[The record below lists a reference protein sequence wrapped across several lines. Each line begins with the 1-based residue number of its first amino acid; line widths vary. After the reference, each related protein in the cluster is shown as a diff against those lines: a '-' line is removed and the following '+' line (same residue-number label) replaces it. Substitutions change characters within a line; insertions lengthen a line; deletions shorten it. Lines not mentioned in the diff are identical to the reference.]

1 MEEYFENLLENVK
14 REYEIA
20 EPARA
25 KGYDPVS
32 NVEVPLAISLA
43 EKAIGLI
50 STIYPQLNET
60 RAVIDR
66 ILELEKE
73 YGQLDAA
80 VSFKIAEE
88 VASEKFCKF
97 ENQIQAIDAGIRVG
111 FAYVTLGVV
120 SSPIE
125 GFTGLKIKK
134 TKDGKDYFS
143 AYFSGPIR
151 SAGTTASCVVLM
163 IIDYLREYFG
173 YAKYDPDEKEI
184 KRYVTENY
192 DYHERVTNLQYIG
205 TPEEIEFLASHM
217 PIEIDGEP
225 TEDREVSNYKDL
237 PRVST
242 NLIRGGMALIFSEG
256 LSQKA
261 QKGMR
266 LLKGVQQ
273 KGFKATGWNF
283 LDDYVILHKKR
294 EKGTTDTS
302 PTYIK
307 DLVAGRPVFGHP
319 STSGG
324 FRFRYG
330 RSRVS
335 GFSATSV
342 HPATM
347 AISNNFLSSGTQLK
361 VEKPTKGC
369 VVTSC
374 DSLSGPIIR
383 LKDGSVKKIKTF
395 EEAKKL
401 YKETEQIIYLGDI
414 LFSLGDVMNR
424 NYELIKPGY
433 VEEWWFLELKKK
445 IEDLNK
451 GKEVKIEIKE
461 VYNKNNFDLNKAKEI
476 SIKYGIPL
484 HPEYIFFWTQ
494 INKEQFI
501 ELLKWFKISAVR
513 DGKLILP
520 YETLNR
526 KNLIQAKTAL
536 EILGVEHFISTAD
549 AVINEENT
557 EAFFTNLNISEENF
571 KERINEILNLL
582 EKEENKEKSLLE
594 IINTF
599 SKFRIKDL
607 AGTFIGARMGR
618 PEKAKA
624 RKLIGS
630 PSVLFPIGEQGGRF
644 RSVNEAANIGFIK
657 ADFPTNYCQNCKKE
671 TIYGICES
679 CFKKTTPIGFC
690 LECNKKILGAIC
702 GEHGKCKPYFTK
714 EIDGRYYFEKAIEK
728 LNLSKD
734 EIPKLIKGV
743 KGTSNQEHAFENLAK
758 GILRSKNGLCVN
770 KDGTIRYDATE
781 IPVTHFK
788 PKEIGATID
797 QLKEMG
803 YKIDI
808 ENKELINDDQ
818 ILELFPHD
826 IILPSCPDSSD
837 EKADEFFFNIAN
849 FIDELLEK
857 FYHLPRYYNLKS
869 KKDLIGK
876 LAACMAPHNCA
887 GVVARIIGFSKTQGI
902 MASPFM
908 HAAVRRDCDGD
919 EIAVML
925 LLDVLLNFSRKFL
938 PSHRGGTQDA
948 PLVLNARIKA
958 GEVDDQILDLELV
971 ENYPLELYELAE
983 QGKHSSEVKIENV
996 KKRLRENK
1004 NPFINLNFTH
1014 NTHDFNDGIIN
1025 SSYKSLPSMKEKVD
1039 KQMEVVTKLRSV
1051 NSEDVAR
1058 LIIERHF
1065 IRDIKGNFNKFTQ
1078 QRFRCVN
1085 CNEKYRRPPLSG
1097 KCNKCKDGRIIFTIS
1112 EGSIIKYL
1120 IPALELSEKYNLS
1133 PYIKQ
1138 SLDLIKEAIESMF
1151 GKEAEKQQ
1159 DLKKWFG

>member
-1 MEEYFENLLENVK
+1 MEQYFEKLLENVK
-14 REYEIA
+14 KEYTIA

-32 NVEVPLAISLA
+32 KVEVPLAISLA

-50 STIYPQLNET
+50 STIYPQLNQD
-60 RAVIDR
+60 RGVIDR

-73 YGQLDAA
+73 YGQLDTA

-88 VASEKFCKF
+88 VATQKFCKF
-97 ENQIQAIDAGIRVG
+97 ESQLQAIDAGIRVG
-111 FAYVTLGVV
+111 FAYITLGVV

-125 GFTGLKIKK
+125 GFTELKIRK
-134 TKDGKDYFS
+134 TRDGKDYFA

-151 SAGTTASCVVLM
+151 SAGTTASCIVLM
-163 IIDYLREYFG
+163 LIDYLREYFG
-173 YAKYDPDEKEI
+173 YAKYDPDEKEV
-184 KRYVTENY
+184 KRYITENY

-205 TPEEIEFLASHM
+205 TKEEIEFLASHI
-217 PIEIDGEP
+217 PIQIDGEP

-237 PRVST
+237 PRIPT

-261 QKGMR
+261 QKGLR
-266 LLKGVQQ
+266 LLRGVQQ
-273 KGFKATGWNF
+273 KGFKATGWDF
-283 LDDYVILHKKR
+283 LDDYIILHKKR

-319 STSGG
+319 SMSGG

-335 GFSATSV
+335 GFSATSI

-361 VEKPTKGC
+361 VERPTKGC
-369 VVTSC
+369 IITSC
-374 DSLSGPIIR
+374 DALEGPIVR
-383 LKDGSVKKIKTF
+383 LKDGSVKKIKSF
-395 EEAKKL
+395 EEAKKI
-401 YKETEQIIYLGDI
+401 YKDTEQIIYLGDI

-433 VEEWWFLELKKK
+433 VEEWWFLQLNKK
-445 IEDLNK
+445 INELNENR
-451 GKEVKIEIKE
+451 EVKIEIKE
-461 VYNKNNFDLNKAKEI
+461 VYDKYNFDLEKAKEI
-476 SIKYGIPL
+476 SIKYCIPL
-484 HPEYIFFWTQ
+484 HPKYLFFWTQ
-494 INKEQFI
+494 ITKEQFI
-501 ELLKWFKISAVR
+501 DLLKWFKISTIR

-526 KNLIQAKTAL
+526 KNLNNAKTAL

-557 EAFFTNLNISEENF
+557 KTLFANLNFSEENF
-571 KERINEILNLL
+571 KEKVIEILDFT
-582 EKEENKEKSLLE
+582 EKEENNKSTPL
-594 IINTF
+594 IFVNKF
-599 SKFRIKDL
+599 SEFIIKDL
-607 AGTFIGARMGR
+607 AGNFIGARMGR

-624 RKLIGS
+624 RKLVGS
-630 PSVLFPIGEQGGRF
+630 PSVLFPIGDQGGRF
-644 RSVNEAANIGFIK
+644 RSVNEAVNARFIK
-657 ADFPTNYCQNCKKE
+657 ADFPTYYCQNCKNE
-671 TIYGICES
+671 TIYRICES
-679 CFKKTTPIGFC
+679 CSKETTPIGFC
-690 LECNKKILGAIC
+690 QICNKKIINAIC
-702 GEHGKCKPYFTK
+702 NEHGKCLPYFTK
-714 EIDGRYYFEKAIEK
+714 EIESKYYFDKAIEHIH
-728 LNLSKD
+728 LTKD

-743 KGTSNQEHAFENLAK
+743 KGTSNQEHAFENPAK
-758 GILRSKNGLCVN
+758 GILRSKHSLCVN

-788 PKEIGATID
+788 PKEIGAD
-797 QLKEMG
+797 VGKLKELG
-803 YKIDI
+803 YEKDI
-808 ENKELINDDQ
+808 SGNDLINDDQ

-826 IILPSCPDSSD
+826 IILPACPESPD
-837 EKADEFFFNIAN
+837 EKADEFFFNVAN
-849 FIDELLEK
+849 FIDDLLER
-857 FYHLPRYYNLKS
+857 FYKLPRYYNLKS
-869 KKDLIGK
+869 KKDLIGQ
-876 LAACMAPHNCA
+876 LATCMAPHNCA
-887 GVVARIIGFSKTQGI
+887 GVVSRIIGFSKTQGL

-948 PLVLNARIKA
+948 PLVLNARIRA

-983 QGKHSSEVKIENV
+983 QGKHSSEIKIENI
-996 KKRLRENK
+996 KKRLREGK
-1004 NPFINLNFTH
+1004 DPFININFTH
-1014 NTHDFNDGIIN
+1014 GTTDFNEGVVN

-1039 KQMEVVTKLRSV
+1039 KQMEIVTKLRSV
-1051 NSEDVAR
+1051 NAEDVAR

-1078 QRFRCVN
+1078 QQFRCVG

-1133 PYIKQ
+1133 TYIKQ

-1151 GKEAEKQQ
+1151 GKETEKQQ
-1159 DLKKWFG
+1159 ELKKWFG